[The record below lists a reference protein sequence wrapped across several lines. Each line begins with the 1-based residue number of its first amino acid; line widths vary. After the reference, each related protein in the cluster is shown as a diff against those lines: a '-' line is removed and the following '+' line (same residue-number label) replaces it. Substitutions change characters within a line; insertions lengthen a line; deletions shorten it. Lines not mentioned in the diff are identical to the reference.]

1 MARSVVLHAVNSH
14 TAQELCMD
22 TISLPRSLAEELMI
36 ALNHMRNQPSG
47 GQRWRTTYE
56 LAVELSRV
64 LKASQGVQS

>member
-1 MARSVVLHAVNSH
+1 
-14 TAQELCMD
+14 MD